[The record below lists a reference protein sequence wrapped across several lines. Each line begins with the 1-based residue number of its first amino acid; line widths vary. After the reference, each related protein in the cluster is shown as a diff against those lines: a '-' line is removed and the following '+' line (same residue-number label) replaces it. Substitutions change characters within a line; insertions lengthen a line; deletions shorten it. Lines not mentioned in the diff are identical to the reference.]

1 MIYLINYVNGNVE
14 LEEREME
21 MEKEKEKPT
30 IKEKPRNW
38 AEIEKIVNK
47 EMLLR
52 KWNKK
57 KGKMRKLACKSKQ
70 KAN

>member
-1 MIYLINYVNGNVE
+1 
-14 LEEREME
+14 ME

-52 KWNKK
+52 K
-57 KGKMRKLACKSKQ
+57 
-70 KAN
+70 